1 MTVAVG
7 HFAHIV
13 IDCDDPGRLAAF
25 WSQVLDVEV
34 AYEWHQYVVLKAGLP
49 GHPALAFQKVPEP
62 KAGKNRVHLDV
73 AVEDLATAQ
82 ARVEALGGSF
92 LVEHGED
99 SVTVRV
105 MADPE
110 GNELCLVRVAGSA

>member
-1 MTVAVG
+1 MTASAVG
-7 HFAHIV
+7 RFAHV
-13 IDCDDPGRLAAF
+13 VVDCHDPGRLAGF
-25 WSQVLDVEV
+25 WSQVLGVDV
-34 AYEWHQYVVLKAGLP
+34 AYEWHQYVILKSGAA

-73 AVEDLATAQ
+73 AVDDLDTAQ

-92 LVEHGED
+92 VVEHGED
-99 SVTVRV
+99 SVTVRI

-110 GNELCLVRVAGSA
+110 GNELCLVRVAPA